1 MPDVWPEAT
10 QDALRAAA
18 IRWLAVRT
26 NDGLDALTS
35 EEIAEF
41 TFEGQGFR
49 LMDPQ
54 RGIRKPRQFTAAL
67 SIRTTYRPAGAD
79 RPYDDDLGPDGLVR
93 YKWRGDDPDHPENR
107 ALREAMLRRVPLIW
121 FWGVGPALYKP
132 VYPVYLIGEE
142 VAQQQFVVA
151 TDGLQHLQATE
162 SPMEEVLRRYLRQET
177 YRRLHQPV
185 FRSMVMR
192 AYESRCAVC
201 QLRHSPLLDAAHIV
215 EDRHERGI
223 ASVRNGLAL
232 CKIHHAAYDVGILG
246 LTPELRVEVR
256 ADILGEVDGPLLE
269 HGIKRLHGRP
279 LMVVP
284 RRRADRPDPDLL
296 QIHYE
301 RFRAS

>member
-1 MPDVWPEAT
+1 M
-10 QDALRAAA
+10 
-18 IRWLAVRT
+18 
-26 NDGLDALTS
+26 
-35 EEIAEF
+35 
-41 TFEGQGFR
+41 
-49 LMDPQ
+49 
-54 RGIRKPRQFTAAL
+54 
-67 SIRTTYRPAGAD
+67 
-79 RPYDDDLGPDGLVR
+79 
-93 YKWRGDDPDHPENR
+93 
-107 ALREAMLRRVPLIW
+107 PLIW

-256 ADILGEVDGPLLE
+256 ADILDEVDGPLLE
-269 HGIKRLHGRP
+269 HGIKKLHGQP

-284 RRRADRPDPDLL
+284 RRRADRPDPELL